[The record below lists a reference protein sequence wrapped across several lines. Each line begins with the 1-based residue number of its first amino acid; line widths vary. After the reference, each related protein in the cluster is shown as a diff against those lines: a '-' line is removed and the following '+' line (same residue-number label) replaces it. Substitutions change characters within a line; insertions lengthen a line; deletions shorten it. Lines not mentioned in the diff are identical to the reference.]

1 MKRFKL
7 IKNLSNILFIIG
19 AAMCALALYL
29 IISTRASLPPGVC
42 PADNYQPLTIAAIV
56 VLVTS
61 LVLSFAADAI
71 KKRIGEN
78 KEDKESEENNENQG
92 GDDANS

>member
-1 MKRFKL
+1 MKRLKL

-42 PADNYQPLTIAAIV
+42 PVDNYQPLTIAAIA
-56 VLVTS
+56 VLVAS

-71 KKRIGEN
+71 KKRL
-78 KEDKESEENNENQG
+78 KEDKESEENKENQG

>member
-1 MKRFKL
+1 MKRYKL

-29 IISTRASLPPGVC
+29 IISARASLPPDVC
-42 PADNYQPLTIAAIV
+42 PINNYQPLTIASIA
-56 VLVTS
+56 VLVAS

-71 KKRIGEN
+71 KKRIGE
-78 KEDKESEENNENQG
+78 DKENQG

>member
-1 MKRFKL
+1 MKRYKL
-7 IKNLSNILFIIG
+7 IKNLSNILFVIG

-42 PADNYQPLTIAAIV
+42 PVDNYQPLTIAAIA
-56 VLVTS
+56 VLVAS

-71 KKRIGEN
+71 KKRMG
-78 KEDKESEENNENQG
+78 EDKGNEDNQG
-92 GDDANS
+92 GDGANS

>member
-7 IKNLSNILFIIG
+7 IKNLSNILFILG

-42 PADNYQPLTIAAIV
+42 PVDNYQPLTIAAII
-56 VLVTS
+56 VLVAS

-71 KKRIGEN
+71 KKRMGGD
-78 KEDKESEENNENQG
+78 KEDKENQG
-92 GDDANS
+92 GDDAHS